1 MRYLVGHIF
10 LVFIAVSGAW
20 AEQAQTAAA
29 AANPMAR
36 WDLVVKD
43 PNDPNDLMRTKWD
56 SVAKVLQNKELDEKS
71 KADIVD
77 YIISPIFDFELMGK
91 LALGKTHWPK
101 LNAADQKTFTAL
113 FVQRLKAS
121 YRDKIMM
128 YKDEQVEFQPAVQKK
143 EMIQIP
149 MTLISDGKK
158 TAIVYKLH
166 RLDKTWKVYDVEIE
180 GVSILLTYRSQF
192 DDILARGTVKDLLS
206 QLEKPA
212 GS

>member
-1 MRYLVGHIF
+1 MKYFGCVLFV
-10 LVFIAVSGAW
+10 LTAVSGAW
-20 AEQAQTAAA
+20 AEQAKTDEAAA
-29 AANPMAR
+29 SPMAK
-36 WDLVVKD
+36 WDITVKD

-56 SVAKVLQNKELDEKS
+56 SVAKVLQNKELDEKA

-77 YIISPIFDFELMGK
+77 YIISPVFDFELMGK

-149 MTLISDGKK
+149 MTLISNSKK
-158 TAIVYKLH
+158 TAILYKLH
-166 RLDKTWKVYDVEIE
+166 RLDKKWKVYDVEIE

-206 QLEKPA
+206 QLEKSS

>member
-1 MRYLVGHIF
+1 MKYFGCVLFV
-10 LVFIAVSGAW
+10 LTAVSGAW
-20 AEQAQTAAA
+20 AEQAKTAEAAA
-29 AANPMAR
+29 SPMAK
-36 WDLVVKD
+36 WDITVKD

-56 SVAKVLQNKELDEKS
+56 SVAKVLQNKELNEKT

-77 YIISPIFDFELMGK
+77 YIISPAFDFELMGK

-101 LNAADQKTFTAL
+101 LNAAEQKTFTAL

-121 YRDKIMM
+121 YRDKIML
-128 YKDEQVEFQPAVQKK
+128 YKDEKVQFEPAVQKK

-149 MTLISDGKK
+149 MTLISNSKK
-158 TAIVYKLH
+158 TAILYKLH

-212 GS
+212 DS

>member
-1 MRYLVGHIF
+1 MKYFGCVLFV
-10 LVFIAVSGAW
+10 LTAVSGVW
-20 AEQAQTAAA
+20 AEQAQTAEVAA
-29 AANPMAR
+29 TDITK
-36 WDLVVKD
+36 WDITVKD
-43 PNDPNDLMRTKWD
+43 PNDPNDVMRTKWD
-56 SVAKVLQNKELDEKS
+56 SVAKVLQNKELDEKA

-77 YIISPIFDFELMGK
+77 HIISPVFDFELMGK

-101 LNAADQKTFTAL
+101 LNASERDTFTAL

-149 MTLISDGKK
+149 MTLISNSKK
-158 TAIVYKLH
+158 TAILYKLH
-166 RLDKTWKVYDVEIE
+166 RLDKKWKVYDVEIE

-206 QLEKPA
+206 QLEKQA

>member
-1 MRYLVGHIF
+1 MKYFGCVLFV
-10 LVFIAVSGAW
+10 LTTVLGAW
-20 AEQAQTAAA
+20 AEQAQTAEAA
-29 AANPMAR
+29 ASPMAK
-36 WDLVVKD
+36 WDIIVKD

-56 SVAKVLQNKELDEKS
+56 SVAKVLQNKELDEKA

-77 YIISPIFDFELMGK
+77 YIISPVFDFELMGK

-101 LNAADQKTFTAL
+101 LNASEQKTFTVL

-121 YRDKIMM
+121 YRDKIML
-128 YKDEQVEFQPAVQKK
+128 YKDEQVEFQPAVQRK

-149 MTLISDGKK
+149 MTLISNSKK
-158 TAIVYKLH
+158 TAILYKLH

-212 GS
+212 GF